1 MSGYLKI
8 ILGPMFSGK
17 TTELI
22 RIFNRFDA
30 CDIKVCAINYKEDT
44 RYHEYLLST
53 HNKITIPSI
62 NVFELKEMMT
72 QENLEKYDVFL
83 INEGQFFNDLYD
95 TINVLVNDKKK
106 KVYVCGLD
114 GDYRRKKFGSIL
126 DIIPMADD
134 IVKIKGICKTCKIN
148 DSIFTHRLTKETKQ
162 KVVGSDNYSPMCRS
176 CYNKNNL

>member
-1 MSGYLKI
+1 
-8 ILGPMFSGK
+8 MFSGK

-83 INEGQFFNDLYD
+83 INEGQFFPDLYD
-95 TINVLVNDKKK
+95 TINVLVNDEKK

-134 IVKIKGICKTCKIN
+134 IVKIKGICKSCKIN